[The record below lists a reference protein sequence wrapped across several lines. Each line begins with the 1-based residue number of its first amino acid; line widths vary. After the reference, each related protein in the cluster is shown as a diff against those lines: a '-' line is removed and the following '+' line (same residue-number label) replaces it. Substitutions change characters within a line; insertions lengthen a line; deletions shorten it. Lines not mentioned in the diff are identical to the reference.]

1 MCSIAA
7 LAIAQ
12 GINQVVS
19 IQQQSK
25 AQQAM
30 YQAQADADRQN
41 AARQNAISKQIA
53 EQYAQK
59 QDDLNDKFKLVRGQ
73 QVAAQGAAGLQGGVG
88 SGLDLLASSAKE
100 YQQDTIN
107 LLTDQR
113 NDVLSSY
120 TQEVNYRNS
129 ASANM
134 AAKSNV
140 KKQALFST
148 IGTILGTASS
158 VQGINAA
165 KAQGVS
171 GGNQAFGT
179 SISPAANFKTDV
191 FNYKTG
197 LFTKANKLNFSF

>member
-59 QDDLNDKFKLVRGQ
+59 QDEVNDKFKLARGQ
-73 QVAAQGAAGLQGGVG
+73 QAAAMGSAGLVGGIG
-88 SGLDLLASSAKE
+88 SGLDVLSSSAKE

-134 AAKSNV
+134 SAKSNV

-158 VQGINAA
+158 VQGINAS
-165 KAQGVS
+165 KAQGLS
-171 GGNQAFGT
+171 GSNQSFATGF
-179 SISPAANFKTDV
+179 SPAANFKTNIYD
-191 FNYKTG
+191 YKTG
-197 LFTKANKLNFSF
+197 VFSNANKLKFSF

>member
-59 QDDLNDKFKLVRGQ
+59 QDEVNDKFKLVKGQ
-73 QVAAQGAAGLQGGVG
+73 QTAAMGAAGLQGGVG

-120 TQEVNYRNS
+120 TQEVNFRNS

-134 AAKSNV
+134 AAKSNI

-158 VQGINAA
+158 VQGINAS
-165 KAQGVS
+165 KAQGAS
-171 GGNQAFGT
+171 GGNQSFGT
-179 SISPAANFKTDV
+179 GFSPAANFKTNVYD
-191 FNYKTG
+191 YKTG
-197 LFTKANKLNFSF
+197 LFNKANPIKFAF